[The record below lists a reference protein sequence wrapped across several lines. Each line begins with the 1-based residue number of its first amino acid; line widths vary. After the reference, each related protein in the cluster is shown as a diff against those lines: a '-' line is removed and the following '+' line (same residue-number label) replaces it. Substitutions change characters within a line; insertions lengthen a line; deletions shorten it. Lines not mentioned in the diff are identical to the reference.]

1 MYSGTRPRDNSN
13 TQHTLSKKST
23 IVTDGDELDH
33 EKRRSNSA
41 PAYGTAARDNSVLE
55 A

>member
-1 MYSGTRPRDNSN
+1 MYSGTRLRDNSN

-33 EKRRSNSA
+33 EKRRRIPA